1 MTMTNLWKVLLL
13 LLCTG
18 YFVTACS
25 DDDDNPFTGVDNHV
39 LSFSLEKG
47 ENKWQAAIVNNE
59 IILTAPENIE
69 LKDAKANYQLSEQA
83 TISPDPASITA
94 WDEEQQFTVT
104 SYNGTTQTYKYTIQ
118 RSAVSETGNFM
129 FNSQAEINDFV
140 ENHKVSV
147 INGNVYIAT
156 TENSGDP
163 ITNLDALKD
172 IKEITYALE
181 IGQYYQ
187 GINLA
192 GLSNLEKIGS
202 LAVKDGVNALAI
214 ETISLPKLVSVGE
227 GIEINTIKSNI
238 KEINMPLLHTV
249 LQSFHVEGYVLEKIN
264 LNSLELVGSDFD
276 LNSTTGTS
284 TPMSNLTRLELPS
297 LKTVVGTFVIK
308 SPLVLESLSLPVL
321 ESCGGMELYQAP
333 LLNNPNLPKLSTVN
347 GQIYLYDCQA
357 LDNIDQVFQRLQK
370 CNQLWLRKGAARQ
383 INVKGKNIETLTI
396 QDLDIFKIIG
406 DDTFAGT
413 LDIWGNTSEI
423 EGISKVG
430 GLTVYGPGKVTCSG
444 ITTITGNL
452 ALGSAPSGKITE
464 IYMPD
469 LTTLGG
475 YDASKI
481 SNSTETIFNCP
492 ELTSIT
498 GDFIL
503 SPCGG
508 YKTMKF
514 YKAPK
519 LKSIGGALTIGSFIN
534 NRYITNL
541 DCFENLTSVGKVEIQ
556 KLAALTSFKG
566 LKAVANNM
574 QSEDNWSV
582 TGCAYNPKL
591 SDMKAG
597 NTENPANN

>member
-1 MTMTNLWKVLLL
+1 MTMKNLWKVLLL

-18 YFVTACS
+18 YFTTACS
-25 DDDDNPFTGVDNHV
+25 DDDDNPLAGVDNHV
-39 LSFSLEKG
+39 LSFYLEKG

-59 IILTAPENIE
+59 IVLTVPEKIE
-69 LKDAKANYQLSEQA
+69 LKDAKANYQLSELA

-104 SYNGTTQTYKYTIQ
+104 SYNGTTQIYKYTIQ
-118 RSAVSETGNFM
+118 RSAVSETGNFT
-129 FNSQAEINDFV
+129 FNSQAEVDAFA

-187 GINLA
+187 GTNLA

-202 LAVKDGVNALAI
+202 LTIKEEANTLAI
-214 ETISLPKLVSVGE
+214 ETISLPKLISVGE
-227 GIEINTIKSNI
+227 GINIDVRKSGI

-249 LQSFHVEGYVLEKIN
+249 LQTFQVEDFTLEKVN
-264 LNSLELVGSDFD
+264 LNSLELVGGD
-276 LNSTTGTS
+276 LLFNSISTS
-284 TPMSNLTRLELPS
+284 TPMNKFTRLELPA
-297 LKTVVGTFVIK
+297 LKNVTGIFLIN
-308 SPLVLESLSLPVL
+308 SPSALETLSLPVL
-321 ESCGGMELYQAP
+321 ESCGGITLYEAQQ
-333 LLNNPNLPKLSTVN
+333 LNNLVLSKLSTAN

-357 LDNIDQVFQRLQK
+357 LDNVDQVFQSLQK

-383 INVKGKNIETLTI
+383 INVKGKDIGTLTI
-396 QDLDIFKIIG
+396 QDLDQFKIIG

-413 LDIWGNTSEI
+413 LDLWGNMPEI
-423 EGISKVG
+423 EGISKIG

-444 ITTITGNL
+444 ITAITGNL
-452 ALGSAPSGKITE
+452 TLGSAPSGKITE
-464 IYMPD
+464 INMPD
-469 LTTLGG
+469 LTSLGG

-508 YKTMKF
+508 YKSMEF

-519 LKSIGGALTIGSFIN
+519 LKSIGGTLTIGSFLN

-556 KLAALTSFKG
+556 KLAVLTSFKG
-566 LKAVANNM
+566 LKAVADNM
-574 QSEDNWSV
+574 QSEDNWWV

-597 NTENPANN
+597 NTESPANK